1 MNTRAVLLTRDEAI
15 ALFSQSAFALADTWT
30 GSGSRLARHL
40 AGVGGTAGLDPV
52 TRERVR
58 HHQRIV
64 GLIIRAGYHD
74 IITDEADGI
83 AQHAL
88 VAV

>member
-1 MNTRAVLLTRDEAI
+1 MNAGAMLLTRDEAI
-15 ALFSQSAFALADTWT
+15 ALFSESAFPLADTWT
-30 GSGSRLARHL
+30 GNAHRLAQHL
-40 AGVGGTAGLDPV
+40 AGGGSTGGLDPL

-64 GLIIRAGYHD
+64 GLIIRAGYDD

-83 AQHAL
+83 AQQAL